1 MFSIPQN
8 AQAQRATASF
18 IFLPDMKSSGR
29 KLLYEIEQA
38 TKPYTLASIMGQ
50 ARYVM
55 CDLPFYDLRETA
67 GTNQGAAHEPVI
79 ASRWFLTDNPVGTDE
94 TATASQW
101 KDLSICINTIKTVVM
116 TEALIV
122 GRENVFLVGFGIGFA
137 AATAFLMQ
145 SEERIG
151 GLLGVH
157 PVIPFYRDFKYIA
170 MEGQTKAVMNALW
183 KMPKKD
189 ETSSEED
196 EAKSEASSVTLD
208 GDHGHDCGP
217 VPVQTHEARRAR
229 LMGFFQHLATQWD
242 APTHKKYIDRTDA
255 STPVVLIHGLD
266 DEQIGFRHAK
276 LAVQAF
282 WELGYKAKLKIM
294 DGEGHTLTRNLIGE
308 LFNRF
313 MMQNLGNEEVR
324 AQLGGL
330 LSEGI
335 FERWCNEC

>member
-189 ETSSEED
+189 KTSSEED
-196 EAKSEASSVTLD
+196 EANSEASSVTLD
-208 GDHGHDCGP
+208 VDGGYA
-217 VPVQTHEARRAR
+217 VQTHEARRAR

-242 APTHKKYIDRTDA
+242 APTHRKYIDRTDA

-266 DEQIGFRHAK
+266 DEQIHFRHAK

-313 MMQNLGNEEVR
+313 MMQNLGNEAVR

>member
-67 GTNQGAAHEPVI
+67 GTNQGAVHDPAM

-116 TEALIV
+116 TEAAIV

-145 SEERIG
+145 SEERLG

-196 EAKSEASSVTLD
+196 EANSEASSVTLD
-208 GDHGHDCGP
+208 VDPGY
-217 VPVQTHEARRAR
+217 VQTHEARRAR
-229 LMGFFQHLATQWD
+229 LMGFFQYLATRWD

-266 DEQIGFRHAK
+266 DEQISFRHAK

-313 MMQNLGNEEVR
+313 MMQNLGNEAVR
-324 AQLGGL
+324 AQLGTL

>member
-1 MFSIPQN
+1 MFSIPQS

-18 IFLPDMKSSGR
+18 IFLPDMKSSGC
-29 KLLYEIEQA
+29 KLLNEIEQA

-55 CDLPFYDLRETA
+55 CDLPFYDLRQTA
-67 GTNQGAAHEPVI
+67 GTNQGAVPDPAM
-79 ASRWFLTDNPVGTDE
+79 AGRWFLTDNPVGTDE

-101 KDLSICINTIKTVVM
+101 RDLSVCINTIKTVVM
-116 TEALIV
+116 SEALIV

-145 SEERIG
+145 CEERLG

-183 KMPKKD
+183 NKPKKD

-208 GDHGHDCGP
+208 DADPG
-217 VPVQTHEARRAR
+217 VQTLEARRAR

-266 DEQIGFRHAK
+266 DEQIHFRHTK

-294 DGEGHTLTRNLIGE
+294 DGEGHALTRNLIGE

-313 MMQNLGNEEVR
+313 MMQDLGNEAVR

-335 FERWCNEC
+335 FERWCNDS

>member
-1 MFSIPQN
+1 
-8 AQAQRATASF
+8 
-18 IFLPDMKSSGR
+18 MKSSGR

-38 TKPYTLASIMGQ
+38 TKPYTLASILGQ

-55 CDLPFYDLRETA
+55 CDLPFFDLREPA
-67 GTNQGAAHEPVI
+67 GTTQGAVYDPAI
-79 ASRWFLTDNPVGTDE
+79 TSRWFLTEDPIGADE

-116 TEALIV
+116 TEAAIV

-145 SEERIG
+145 SEERLG

-183 KMPKKD
+183 KMPAKD
-189 ETSSEED
+189 ETSSVED
-196 EAKSEASSVTLD
+196 EANSEASSVTLD
-208 GDHGHDCGP
+208 GDRGYDRRH

-229 LMGFFQHLATQWD
+229 LMGFFQYLATRWE

-266 DEQIGFRHAK
+266 DEQISFPHAK

-294 DGEGHTLTRNLIGE
+294 DGEGHTLTRNMIGE

-324 AQLGGL
+324 AQLGTL